1 MNQEELQ
8 KRIEQIKSEHD
19 SLIKSLPNF
28 SDEEMSATAD
38 SLERTY
44 ADLHKSIPHFPSL
57 ELPEGGMT
65 PSNRPGPSLEAPAAG
80 DHLSTPPLLEIPER
94 METLSDKTEVTSES
108 PVTNEPPPRPS
119 TQPELPQRST
129 IYLQPPRRDEIP
141 EAHGAPEGNDSS
153 WKPEK
158 ARNLDLSDAMEEG
171 VRDQVPSDV
180 RALWDF
186 EHAMKEQT
194 QQQNMLMHTMSSML
208 AEHATSLVEI
218 DLNLRR
224 HHP

>member
-80 DHLSTPPLLEIPER
+80 DH
-94 METLSDKTEVTSES
+94 S
-108 PVTNEPPPRPS
+108 PNGPS
-119 TQPELPQRST
+119 PNSSAQSELPQRST
-129 IYLQPPRRDEIP
+129 IYLRPPRRDEIP
-141 EAHGAPEGNDSS
+141 ESHGTSEGNDSS

-158 ARNLDLSDAMEEG
+158 AKNLDLSDAMEEG
-171 VRDQVPSDV
+171 IKDQIPNDV

-186 EHAMKEQT
+186 EHAMKEQS